1 MSAKL
6 KLVANNPTPSD
17 IAVMCKS
24 EKWGNV
30 EEMNIDNFVYEV
42 SPNEYAPKMD
52 SIIQSRTYTYDP
64 NFVAKNVRK
73 AKNGECFSDPATII
87 YFPEETEIDGE
98 VIPSNSYRLVDR
110 THGMVIDK
118 YIGKTKKKCNI
129 VNFKHDLDSNVLRI
143 FRFANKLNEEI
154 KEEQGLEDEAIRNE
168 IWRLMDQRISE
179 GKDAKPSDEERQSFF
194 DDYSQMDEAQWRKW
208 VSNHV
213 SGGRRAPNIA
223 YSKDELQA
231 TLETLKKMKQYE
243 DYIILQ
249 PRTIK
254 AWTGEAIGSALMQC
268 CEGYVNGEG
277 KKVQPRK
284 VLIPLYASNRKQ
296 YEDLKDGKMEDNIKS
311 KFKDLEKFLEFDK
324 FEHLM
329 LKY

>member
-6 KLVANNPTPSD
+6 KLVANNLTPSD

-24 EKWGNV
+24 EKWETV

-42 SPNEYAPKMD
+42 IPNEYAPKMD
-52 SIIQSRTYTYDP
+52 SIIQSRMITYNP

-87 YFPEETEIDGE
+87 YFPEETEIKDE
-98 VIPSNSYRLVDR
+98 VIPSNSYKLVGGV
-110 THGMVIDK
+110 HGMTTDR
-118 YIGKTKKKCNI
+118 YLGDSKKKCNI
-129 VNFKHDLDSNVLRI
+129 VNFKHDLDSDVGKL
-143 FRFANKLNEEI
+143 FRLANCLNKVA

-168 IWRLMDQRISE
+168 LYMLMDRREAE
-179 GKDAKPSDEERQSFF
+179 GKEAKPSAEERQSFF
-194 DDYSQMDEAQWRKW
+194 DDYPQMDEAQWRNW
-208 VSNHV
+208 IANHT
-213 SGGRRAPNIA
+213 SGGRTSPNIA